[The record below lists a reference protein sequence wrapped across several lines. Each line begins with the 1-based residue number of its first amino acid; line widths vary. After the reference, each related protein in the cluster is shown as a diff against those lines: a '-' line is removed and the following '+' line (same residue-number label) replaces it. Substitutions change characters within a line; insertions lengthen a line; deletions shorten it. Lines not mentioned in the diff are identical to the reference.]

1 MARKVQLLPD
11 RSALILLLA
20 LLPLAASAEDKCR
33 VQGEAEQD
41 RIVREFSG
49 QPPARGDKDAEI
61 TWSRNLHA
69 ALAANAMRAED
80 CVRANRA
87 AISPAAAAK
96 EMECISGIN
105 RRSGEL
111 ATKYGGRTLTAQEQV
126 TRRAE
131 EQRLLE
137 ERMSCTNR

>member
-1 MARKVQLLPD
+1 MIAMKHHVTLP
-11 RSALILLLA
+11 LLLF
-20 LLPLAASAEDKCR
+20 LLPLAAGAQDECTA
-33 VQGEAEQD
+33 QGEAEQD

-61 TWSRNLHA
+61 AWSRKLHA
-69 ALAANAMRAED
+69 ALEANAKRAED

-96 EMECISGIN
+96 EAECVAGSN
-105 RRSGEL
+105 RRADEL
-111 ATKYGGRTLTAQEQV
+111 ADRYRGRTLTAQEQA

-131 EQRLLE
+131 EQRLHE
-137 ERMSCTNR
+137 ERMSCTNRANR